1 MEKADLMQEVRD
13 NKSHFLV
20 TLLDF
25 CDQIKN
31 QSRDAFYRSR
41 IDTIITDL
49 TDVRDKLVNAG
60 DSSKFSA
67 EIDTTIKDLSKLK
80 QETQIEI
87 KIEGRH
93 ELIDYHKGL
102 TECIKKRVHCDV
114 NNYDRRMRLVL
125 QLPFEKHRIEPLKD

>member
-1 MEKADLMQEVRD
+1 MKPEDLMQEVRD

-31 QSRDAFYRSR
+31 QARDSFYRSR

-49 TDVRDKLVNAG
+49 TDMRDKLVNAG
-60 DSSKFSA
+60 DASKYA
-67 EIDTTIKDLSKLK
+67 TEIEITIKDLIKLK
-80 QETQIEI
+80 QETQIEM
-87 KIEGRH
+87 KIDGRS